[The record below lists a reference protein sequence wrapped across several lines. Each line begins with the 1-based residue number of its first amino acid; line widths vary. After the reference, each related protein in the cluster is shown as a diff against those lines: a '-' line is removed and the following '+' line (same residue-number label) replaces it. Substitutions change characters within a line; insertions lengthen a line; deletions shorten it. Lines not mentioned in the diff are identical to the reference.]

1 MLEEIQNLFVTNEK
15 LIILVLIC
23 VLVDTATGI
32 TKAITN
38 NNFSFKSKFL
48 KRVIV
53 KCINYIS
60 YLVLFGGVEV
70 CISLPLFTVAC
81 ITEVSIEIKSI
92 SENVKDIPFKN
103 LISNISDKIKT
114 K

>member
-1 MLEEIQNLFVTNEK
+1 MLEAIQNLFVTNEK

-23 VLVDTATGI
+23 VLVDTSTGI

-38 NNFSFKSKFL
+38 NSFSFQSKFL
-48 KRVIV
+48 KRVVI

-60 YLVLFGGVEV
+60 YLALFGGVEV
-70 CISLPLFTVAC
+70 CINLPLFAVAC
-81 ITEVSIEIKSI
+81 ITEIGIEVKSI
-92 SENVKDIPFKN
+92 AENVKDIPVKN
-103 LISNISDKIKT
+103 LISNIIDKIKT